1 MDIGGG
7 RSEEDGRALHIGR
20 LTPASGGYATEQ
32 GRATRSMGTQGGRQL
47 RRHVAA
53 HRRIDIDAVARSLIG
68 NRSRDASEAAGHLQ
82 QVHPASTNQIEVQGL
97 ELDTAPCG
105 TGTQGSASPWIT

>member
-32 GRATRSMGTQGGRQL
+32 GRATRSIGAQGGRQL

-53 HRRIDIDAVARSLIG
+53 HQRIDIEAVARSLIG
-68 NRSRDASEAAGHLQ
+68 KRSRNASEAAGHLQ
-82 QVHPASTNQIEVQGL
+82 QVHPASTDQIEVQGL

-105 TGTQGSASPWIT
+105 TQGSASPWIWIT